1 MNGSQTIKAD
11 VGSDAEYKAAPWL
24 VMIYLAGD
32 TNLTEEMVLA
42 LQSLVAAGP
51 PAGDKIMA
59 QFDPSGMGLATQ
71 RYDLS
76 KSAPTRPDGRVYL
89 EDFRVSSSP
98 EINTGSADALRHF
111 IEWAH
116 DRYGRDDGQKYRH
129 LLILSGHGSGTTE
142 DFLLRD
148 ENAAD
153 SLSIGELAEALED
166 ATTYITGGD
175 ETRRKIDIL
184 GMDACFMSMFEVAYE
199 IRKHVG
205 ILIGAE
211 GLEPEFGWPYSR
223 ILAEAR
229 RRRPD
234 QDVEYMTPRSL
245 ADLIVTEYVEFYSD
259 YDRTAGRSADLA
271 AIDLARMDDLGAEID
286 ELAKCLT
293 RAAEPDLVTL
303 SHWSAQTYKADQFVD
318 LHDFCM
324 QAYKRF
330 GKDSEVGRAC
340 ADVIEGI

>member
-1 MNGSQTIKAD
+1 MTPTSPLESNTRD
-11 VGSDAEYKAAPWL
+11 VQYPWL
-24 VMIYLAGD
+24 VMLYLAGD
-32 TNLTEEMVLA
+32 NNLTEDMVFA
-42 LQSLVAAGP
+42 LQDLQAVGSTPGTKIVA
-51 PAGDKIMA
+51 
-59 QFDPSGMGLATQ
+59 QLDPSSMGLSTQ

-76 KSAPTRPDGRVYL
+76 ESRPTRPDGRVYV

-98 EINTGSADALRHF
+98 EFNSASGDALSNF
-111 IEWAH
+111 IQWAH
-116 DRYGRDDGQKYRH
+116 DRYGRDGGQRYRH

-153 SLSIGELAEALED
+153 ALSIAELAEALD
-166 ATTYITGGD
+166 TATKYITATEYSPPS
-175 ETRRKIDIL
+175 ETANESRNEEPRRKIDIL

-199 IRKHVG
+199 IRSYVG

-229 RRRPD
+229 RRRPG

-271 AIDLARMDDLGAEID
+271 AIDLTRMDDLGAEID
-286 ELAKCLT
+286 KLAKCLT
-293 RAAEPDLVTL
+293 KARKTDLVTL

-318 LHDFCM
+318 LHDFCI
-324 QAYKRF
+324 QTYHAIRQ
-330 GKDSEVGRAC
+330 G
-340 ADVIEGI
+340 